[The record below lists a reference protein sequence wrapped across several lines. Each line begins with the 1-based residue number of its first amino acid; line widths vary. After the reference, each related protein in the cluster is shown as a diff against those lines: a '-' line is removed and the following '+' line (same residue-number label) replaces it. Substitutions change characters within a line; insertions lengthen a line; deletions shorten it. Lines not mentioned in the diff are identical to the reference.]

1 MIVGHHRLRNIS
13 LNTLSTNSAFTYKS
27 RKESGM
33 SIELGSS
40 HITPAGGNIFLDLG
54 FSKEEA
60 ERLLAESDRIIDQK
74 LAIKQQ
80 LMTEISLWMAEN
92 NLKQVEAAD
101 ILKVTRAKISD
112 VVHKRQE
119 KFTIDTL
126 VNILI
131 RTGKTITITT
141 SAM

>member
-1 MIVGHHRLRNIS
+1 
-13 LNTLSTNSAFTYKS
+13 
-27 RKESGM
+27 M

-101 ILKVTRAKISD
+101 ILKVTRARISD

-126 VNILI
+126 VNMLI
-131 RTGKTITITT
+131 RVGKTITITT